1 MNNIDP
7 NILHLSLFILNILLV
22 LIDASLGYHLA
33 PRLIRITDP
42 DEPEVQE
49 SAVRMVR
56 NMLTFLVALYM
67 FFNCMGYFND
77 NSGLLM
83 IVSGMILFDLAA
95 QIFLR
100 RRAAQKGEQ
109 P

>member
-1 MNNIDP
+1 MNIIDP
-7 NILHLSLFILNILLV
+7 NILLVSLFVLNILLV

-33 PRLIRITDP
+33 PRLIRISDP
-42 DEPEVQE
+42 DEPELQE
-49 SAVRMVR
+49 STVRMVR

-67 FFNCMGYFND
+67 FFNCMGYFNG

-83 IVSGMILFDLAA
+83 IVTGMILFDLVA
-95 QIFLR
+95 QVYLR
-100 RRAAQKGEQ
+100 RRASRNGEQ